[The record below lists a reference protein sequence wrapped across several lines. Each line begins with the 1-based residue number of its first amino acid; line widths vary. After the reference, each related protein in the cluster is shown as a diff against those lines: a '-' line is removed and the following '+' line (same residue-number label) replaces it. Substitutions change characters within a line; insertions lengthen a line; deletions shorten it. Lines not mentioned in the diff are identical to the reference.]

1 MKNLICLSIIFSI
14 FLAQLN
20 SVYSLKCRSGFG
32 ISQPGSEEV
41 KYYYDNTTPQIDC
54 TGTSNSN
61 PANQPKGCYK
71 NVYKLS
77 GGNLY
82 VQLGCFSESEILAAS
97 ERYGRTV
104 FTHVCTT
111 DNCNSSTSLKM
122 SFFSLSTFIFFSI
135 AKFLKN

>member
-1 MKNLICLSIIFSI
+1 MKNFI
-14 FLAQLN
+14 FLLAIGVLLAQFSN
-20 SVYSLKCRSGFG
+20 VYSLKCRSGFG

-41 KYYYDNTTPQIDC
+41 KYYYDNATPQLDC
-54 TGTSNSN
+54 PGTINTN

-82 VQLGCFSESEILAAS
+82 VQLGCFSESAILAAS

-111 DNCNSSTSLKM
+111 DNCNSSQNLQMSLIA
-122 SFFSLSTFIFFSI
+122 FSTLLFAST
-135 AKFLKN
+135 AKFFNY